1 MRHRK
6 RGTATARSSPFFP
19 SPRSGRGRTPT
30 TNEPGRPSGIASALY
45 GIMHSERA
53 LLELVGLVYEA
64 ASDSAQWV
72 PFRGRLS
79 RILRTPLSALYVRD
93 LADGH
98 RSVTAEVGFDP
109 AYLSS
114 CKEYY
119 ANKNALMIHRKR
131 HLWPG
136 NVRPR
141 FRDRPPNVHSS

>member
-1 MRHRK
+1 MPREVDEASQARNSNGSK
-6 RGTATARSSPFFP
+6 FTVLSVATQ
-19 SPRSGRGRTPT
+19 GRGRTPT
-30 TNEPGRPSGIASALY
+30 TNEPGRPNGIASALY

-72 PFRGRLS
+72 PFLGRPS

-98 RSVTAEVGFDP
+98 RSATAEVGFDP

-119 ANKNALMIHRKR
+119 ANKNAFMIHRT
-131 HLWPG
+131 G